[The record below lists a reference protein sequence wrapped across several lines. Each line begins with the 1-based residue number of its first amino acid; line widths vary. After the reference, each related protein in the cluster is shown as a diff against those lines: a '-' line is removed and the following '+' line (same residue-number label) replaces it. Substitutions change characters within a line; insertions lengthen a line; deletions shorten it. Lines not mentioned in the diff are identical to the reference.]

1 MCTNKI
7 LQILATTQRL
17 VLLLSHLLLLDDAE
31 LHAVALRQRHH
42 GVVALADDEHVAQTS
57 SEFVASGIAHV
68 HDIEGSEV
76 SVTVDDHSH
85 TTDVVSLRDEAEVA
99 HLELHVADHLVG
111 LQVHLH
117 GVVHLHGGVREA
129 DRASIVSHDERDL
142 LGRQLALHHL
152 AQLVL
157 SLLLADA
164 VKDEAAL
171 HVVQQTEAVGRTLQ
185 SHHIYH
191 SALSNAMYP

>member
-1 MCTNKI
+1 MPVFVSQTK
-7 LQILATTQRL
+7 LSKLATTQRL

-31 LHAVALRQRHH
+31 LHSVALRQRHH
-42 GVVALADDEHVAQTS
+42 GLVSLADDEHVAQTGG
-57 SEFVASGIAHV
+57 ELVTRRIANV
-68 HDIEGSEV
+68 HNIEGSEV

-85 TTDVVSLRDEAEVA
+85 TTNVVSLRDEAQVA
-99 HLELHVADHLVG
+99 HLELHMADHLVR
-111 LQVHLH
+111 LQIHLH

-142 LGRQLALHHL
+142 LARQLALHNL

-157 SLLLADA
+157 SLVLVDA

-171 HVVQQTEAVGRTLQ
+171 HVVQQTETVGRTLQ
-185 SHHIYH
+185 SHHI
-191 SALSNAMYP
+191 